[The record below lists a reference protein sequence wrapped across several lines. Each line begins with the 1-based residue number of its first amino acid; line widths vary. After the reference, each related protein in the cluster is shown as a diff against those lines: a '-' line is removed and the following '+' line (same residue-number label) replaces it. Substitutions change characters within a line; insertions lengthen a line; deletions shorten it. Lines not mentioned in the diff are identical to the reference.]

1 MVSARERGG
10 RGARL
15 EGKFAR
21 LRNARRV
28 WAIAA
33 INGAAQRLIR
43 LHDTISDRFQEGDRV
58 VYLGNYVGHGDAV
71 LATIDELLDFRRRVL
86 GRQRGFACDV
96 AFLRGAQEEMWQK
109 LLQLQFAP
117 NPGDVLQW
125 MVSAGMEATVRAYG
139 GDLRQ
144 GFAATRDGP
153 RMITRWTGALR
164 NVMNATP
171 GHTTLFSALRHA
183 ALAEEL
189 GVLFVHAG
197 IDSSRPLAAQ
207 GDAFWW
213 GRDDILELRS
223 SFEGFRRIVRG
234 IDREQR
240 SFIERDF
247 AVSLN
252 GGIGRLGRL
261 TAACFGAGG
270 EVIELIEA

>member
-1 MVSARERGG
+1 
-10 RGARL
+10 
-15 EGKFAR
+15 

-213 GRDDILELRS
+213 GCDDILELRS

-270 EVIELIEA
+270 AVIELIEA

>member
-1 MVSARERGG
+1 MVSAPERGV

-109 LLQLQFAP
+109 LLQLQLAP

-183 ALAEEL
+183 ALAEGL

-252 GGIGRLGRL
+252 GGIGRFGRL